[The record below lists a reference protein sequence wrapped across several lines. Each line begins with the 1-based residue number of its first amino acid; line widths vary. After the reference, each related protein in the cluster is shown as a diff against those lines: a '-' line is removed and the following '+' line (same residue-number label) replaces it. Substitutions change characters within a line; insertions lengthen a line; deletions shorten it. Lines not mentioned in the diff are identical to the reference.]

1 LEEICESPGKYEDS
15 MIGDGEGEGREL
27 VRVREVKA
35 RGGSTGESLLQCK
48 LVRDDFGGSDSSDN
62 I

>member
-1 LEEICESPGKYEDS
+1 MEEICESPGKYGDS

-27 VRVREVKA
+27 VRVREVKGK
-35 RGGSTGESLLQCK
+35 GGSTGESAFSGK
-48 LVRDDFGGSDSSDN
+48 LVWDDFGGSDSPDN